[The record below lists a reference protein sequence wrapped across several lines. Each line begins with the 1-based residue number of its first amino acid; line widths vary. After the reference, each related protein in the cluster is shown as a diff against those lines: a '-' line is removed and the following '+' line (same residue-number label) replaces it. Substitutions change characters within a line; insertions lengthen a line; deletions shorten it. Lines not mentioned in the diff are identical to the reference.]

1 MAWRI
6 EWDQRALRDAESL
19 DHEGRK
25 RITRYLRERIAT
37 DENPRRFGK
46 PLTGDKAGLWRYRV
60 GDYRMVCRIEQERLV
75 VLVITA
81 GHRRE
86 VYD

>member
-1 MAWRI
+1 MTP
-6 EWDQRALRDAESL
+6 
-19 DHEGRK
+19 K
-25 RITRYLRERIAT
+25 YLRERVAT

-60 GDYRMVCRIEQERLV
+60 GDYRMVCRIEETRLV
-75 VLVITA
+75 VFAVTV
-81 GHRRE
+81 GHQKE

>member
-1 MAWRI
+1 MAWKI
-6 EWDQRALRDAESL
+6 EWDQRALRDAERL
-19 DHEGRK
+19 DHEARK
-25 RITRYLRERIAT
+25 RVTRYLRDRLAT

-60 GDYRMVCRIEQERLV
+60 GDYRMVCRIEETRLV
-75 VLVITA
+75 VLVITV
-81 GHRRE
+81 GHRKE

>member
-1 MAWRI
+1 MKWRI
-6 EWDQRALRDAESL
+6 EWDQRALRDVERL

-37 DENPRRFGK
+37 EENPRRFGK

-60 GDYRMVCRIEQERLV
+60 GDYRMVCRIEQECLV
-75 VLVITA
+75 VLVITV
-81 GHRRE
+81 GHRKE